1 MDRDREKQAIET
13 KLARCRELAEEFRD
27 GSIAQMMRDL
37 EDELLQQIQG
47 LESQKAASVGDY
59 PHPRHAH

>member
-1 MDRDREKQAIET
+1 MRLKKHHPRSS
-13 KLARCRELAEEFRD
+13 EFRD